1 MSNKIQDYVDIIIEY
16 LYEIG
21 ENPYAD
27 YSMFNNDYKEMV
39 KDGTIAEI
47 PEPYRRQ
54 AYKIAEKK
62 FSDRYSS
69 GNSRSYFDNYD
80 DIDDDVYNTND
91 SGMEYIYDKYKNNE
105 SLSRN
110 LMDSKMEVYAASI
123 YDYLIGERY
132 NYGINDYNKF
142 KDELQ
147 YCIDSGEIMNIPD
160 EYREKAFKLA
170 IGKLQLV
177 PDYDKVIP
185 GNDMEMESLI
195 KDTNE
200 MITRLSESL
209 ASKKA
214 KKLGLVHIGFGN
226 YASEPGAKA
235 EYKTINGKLRAMS
248 GADAPERV
256 DYTQKDKPKNKD
268 IDDASKSKKKYK
280 DHTIKNVRRVS
291 GEKYTYEFEK
301 DGRTFKFTLNKKE
314 RKELKGKGSI
324 MMIIKNRLKVKELNK
339 KAKQFSKG
347 QHVDANQPIKKDK

>member
-47 PEPYRRQ
+47 PEPYRCQ

-110 LMDSKMEVYAASI
+110 LI
-123 YDYLIGERY
+123 
-132 NYGINDYNKF
+132 INK
-142 KDELQ
+142 
-147 YCIDSGEIMNIPD
+147 
-160 EYREKAFKLA
+160 
-170 IGKLQLV
+170 
-177 PDYDKVIP
+177 
-185 GNDMEMESLI
+185 MEMESLI

>member
-110 LMDSKMEVYAASI
+110 LI
-123 YDYLIGERY
+123 
-132 NYGINDYNKF
+132 INK
-142 KDELQ
+142 
-147 YCIDSGEIMNIPD
+147 
-160 EYREKAFKLA
+160 
-170 IGKLQLV
+170 
-177 PDYDKVIP
+177 
-185 GNDMEMESLI
+185 MEMESLI